1 MAIKDKVEGY
11 LVDLG
16 LSYNE
21 QGENIWIVYGE
32 EKGLENFI
40 VMIEYPLL
48 VIRVNVM
55 KAPDT
60 DRLAFFEQLLKL
72 NATDLAHG
80 GYGLDGNNV
89 ILVDTLEVETLDI
102 EDLQA
107 SIDAI
112 GLALIQHYELLSGY
126 RKNA

>member
-72 NATDLAHG
+72 NSTDLAHG

-102 EDLQA
+102 EELQA

-112 GLALIQHYELLSGY
+112 GLALIQHYELLSSY

>member
-55 KAPDT
+55 KAPDA
-60 DRLAFFEQLLKL
+60 DRCAFFEELLKL

-80 GYGLDGNNV
+80 GYGLDGDNV

-102 EDLQA
+102 EELQA

-112 GLALIQHYELLSGY
+112 GLALIQHYELLSRY
-126 RKNA
+126 RKNV